1 MNKIF
6 ECEEKPRGMIQM
18 FLIDGRQ
25 IYTLKF
31 ERKMIFNQKIA
42 DNIKYRFSNMNVMN
56 VKEKEKIIVALL
68 QTT

>member
-1 MNKIF
+1 MRRKAERDDPNVPNRWKTDLHI
-6 ECEEKPRGMIQM
+6 E
-18 FLIDGRQ
+18 
-25 IYTLKF
+25 F